1 MARKAF
7 LSDRFIV
14 LNIAP
19 LGHMPYYQDMLVAA
33 NRTQAAVEINRGLEK
48 DIANLNKHHHALEM
62 DYVDIY
68 SLINDINVDPTI
80 FNFTSVSTAYLDECL
95 DQDSCKPK
103 DFLWWD
109 KTHFTTGKQSK
120 LELLIVLFPNQT

>member
-19 LGHMPYYQDMLVAA
+19 LGYMPYYQDTLVAA

-48 DIANLNKHHHALEM
+48 DVANLNKHHHALEM
-62 DYVDIY
+62 DYVDIH

-80 FNFTSVSTAYLDECL
+80 FKFKETSAAYLDACYN
-95 DQDSCKPK
+95 QDSCNAK
-103 DFLWWD
+103 DYLWWD
-109 KTHFTTGKQSK
+109 KTHFTTGKQRRRK
-120 LELLIVLFPNQT
+120 FY